1 MELNPLEVQAGARAG
16 VASVQACTEVSSTDA
31 VAAVLHTVM
40 SLVGAVL
47 AAESLG
53 EAQAAVFAEGSGLI
67 ETMMG
72 LR

>member
-1 MELNPLEVQAGARAG
+1 
-16 VASVQACTEVSSTDA
+16 
-31 VAAVLHTVM
+31 M